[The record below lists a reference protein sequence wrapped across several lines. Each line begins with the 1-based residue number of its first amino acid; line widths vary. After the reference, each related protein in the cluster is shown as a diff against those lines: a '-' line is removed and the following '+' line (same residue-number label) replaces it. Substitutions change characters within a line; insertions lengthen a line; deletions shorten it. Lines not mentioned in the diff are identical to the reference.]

1 MLKYLNLIRYKN
13 ILFLAFIQIMMR
25 EFILFPILQKYGFE
39 ITSNDVNFIILI
51 LATAFI
57 AAGGY
62 VLNDYFD
69 IKIDQINRPERQI
82 VNVSVSKK
90 NAMLIYQAFTV
101 VGTLLG
107 LILAFLVR
115 NFNMALIFIAVPGLL
130 WFYSASYKRQ
140 FIVGNIIVA
149 ILAALSLMIVAF
161 TELAQLEQEFGKLL
175 YETPIPGEFF
185 AWIGGFAIFS
195 FLMTWIREII
205 KDMEDQLGDREMECR
220 TMPIKWGIPKSKI
233 FVYVLLFI
241 TIGLLIIAEKI
252 FIPFGGTFTLRY
264 IIFGIILPI
273 IYLVYLLY
281 KSNSQTDFHQASQLT
296 KFIMFLG
303 VLYSLVFYFLM
314 AKEFHLVLFNIFI
327 IK

>member
-1 MLKYLNLIRYKN
+1 
-13 ILFLAFIQIMMR
+13 
-25 EFILFPILQKYGFE
+25 
-39 ITSNDVNFIILI
+39 
-51 LATAFI
+51 
-57 AAGGY
+57 
-62 VLNDYFD
+62 
-69 IKIDQINRPERQI
+69 
-82 VNVSVSKK
+82 
-90 NAMLIYQAFTV
+90 
-101 VGTLLG
+101 
-107 LILAFLVR
+107 
-115 NFNMALIFIAVPGLL
+115 
-130 WFYSASYKRQ
+130 
-140 FIVGNIIVA
+140 
-149 ILAALSLMIVAF
+149 
-161 TELAQLEQEFGKLL
+161 LEQEFGKLL

-281 KSNSQTDFHQASQLT
+281 KSNSQTDFHHASQLT